1 MILKLKF
8 GGFEMYKKI
17 GKKIKILAMV
27 LAIILAVFYVLA
39 GMTVILF
46 TIQQPADVEIA
57 GIAVGGGIA
66 GGVLLI
72 ILGPVV
78 AWLVSWFLYGYGE
91 LIDNTSKTT
100 ECIKHLE
107 RLIETHIQ
115 NEAADNSEN
124 N

>member
-1 MILKLKF
+1 MILKLQF
-8 GGFEMYKKI
+8 WEFEMYKKI

-27 LAIILAVFYVLA
+27 LAIILAIFYVLA
-39 GMTVILF
+39 GITVILF

-72 ILGPVV
+72 ILGPVI
-78 AWLVSWFLYGYGE
+78 AWFVSWFLYGYGE
-91 LIDNTSKTT
+91 LIDNTSETT

-107 RLIETHIQ
+107 RLIEAHIQ
-115 NEAADNSEN
+115 NEATDNSEN